1 MSKEKDIVIRLNPF
15 GNEFLCRKTN
25 VCLRKIRGRG
35 LRTCESKRRD
45 AETDFLIVAGAF
57 GIDAVGI
64 DAVDADGR
72 GRGFRF
78 CRSGSVGRT
87 SDESQAAL
95 LFGNFREC
103 RGLVAERGVVRD
115 AERGAE
121 RTSVEPS
128 IDQCISRE
136 SVVDG
141 SGAEPGDLE
150 KVGIVE
156 ARTESIRRFGFCR
169 SYESGS
175 AVRAC
180 SYDPAS
186 AGIFQAARAEL

>member
-1 MSKEKDIVIRLNPF
+1 MSKEKDIVIGLNAF
-15 GNEFLCRKTN
+15 GNEFPRMKTN
-25 VCLRKIRGRG
+25 DGLRKIGGRQ
-35 LRTCESKRRD
+35 LRTCESKRKD
-45 AETDFLIVAGAF
+45 AETGFLIVSGS
-57 GIDAVGI
+57 VGVS
-64 DAVDADGR
+64 AVDADGS

-87 SDESQAAL
+87 SGESQAAL

-121 RTSVEPS
+121 RTFVEPS
-128 IDQCISRE
+128 IDQCISWE

-156 ARTESIRRFGFCR
+156 ARTESVGRFGFCR